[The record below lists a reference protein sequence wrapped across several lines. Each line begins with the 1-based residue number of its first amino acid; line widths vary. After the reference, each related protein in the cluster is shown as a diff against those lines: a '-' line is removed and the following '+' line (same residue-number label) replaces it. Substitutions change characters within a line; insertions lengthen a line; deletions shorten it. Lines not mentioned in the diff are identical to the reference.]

1 MTLSLEKSRPKV
13 YQAIVDCFTKN
24 TYFMEFKMYLIIEV
38 FYQLNYEHVD
48 QVLNSYEN
56 NIKEESQDG
65 SSYYLLCNLNPI
77 KTVSNVL
84 YLASLIENRYPISE
98 LRT

>member
-1 MTLSLEKSRPKV
+1 
-13 YQAIVDCFTKN
+13 
-24 TYFMEFKMYLIIEV
+24 MEFKMYLIIEV

-56 NIKEESQDG
+56 NIKEASQDG

-84 YLASLIENRYPISE
+84 YLASLIESRYPISE